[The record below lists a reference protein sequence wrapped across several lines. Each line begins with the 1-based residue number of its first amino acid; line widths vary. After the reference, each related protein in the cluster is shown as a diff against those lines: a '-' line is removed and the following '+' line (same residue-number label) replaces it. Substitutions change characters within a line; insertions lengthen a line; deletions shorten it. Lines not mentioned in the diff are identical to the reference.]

1 MFAKQKTG
9 FIPYNLSV
17 KLFLLIFVFC
27 CAAAVV
33 HSAQPAQNS
42 DADSAVVQ
50 DANLPEDQTSIISGA
65 IEGEAAPAITLE
77 QVQSQKKRI
86 SESPDLNAEVKTKIE
101 DIYNQ
106 AITYLNQAK
115 ELEKNKQDYSQR
127 RKNAPADL
135 EAIKEQLAKQTT
147 FTAPEVPSDITLAQA
162 EQKLAEGTL
171 ALEQAKKESATL
183 ENEPKRRAERRM
195 KIPEESN
202 SARQKIDEIKS
213 KLAAVST
220 EGQSAELIQANKTLL
235 SAQQLALEAQ
245 IETNAEEL
253 LFYDARRDVLAA
265 NRDLAVRKLAT
276 AEKLVEFWQQKVND
290 LRQMQAQ
297 AAQEEAIRAKAET
310 KYSNKIIKE
319 IADENVTLAKLQTQ
333 LAAKVESTSQY
344 SNTIQEK
351 LTSIQKDFTEV
362 QDRIETAGNKIT
374 DIMGVL
380 LLTKRNELPDIR
392 KNKQEVKSRL
402 EEMSQAQLNLIKYDQ
417 KWRELS
423 IIDQYV
429 SKLVIEPPVSD
440 SERKIIDADAV
451 VYLQNRRK
459 TLESLTDLY
468 SRYITDLAAL
478 DAKENSYIEI
488 VQKYRDFIDKNILW
502 VKTTTRLSVK
512 DFPGAI
518 ASFEWFFKPQ
528 NWSQVINIL
537 WLDSKKVPFAYI
549 AIILVFILAFILHR
563 KMHSS
568 IVGLSQKVLDI
579 NTDNF
584 LHTFKVFILTILLA
598 ANWPII
604 ILFIL
609 WRLSFDTSGSDFI
622 QPLSGGLKDLAL
634 GIFIFEFLRHMTMPS
649 GLMQDHFRVRPEVLT
664 FIRKHIRWFFSLV
677 IPLTFVFRVLQI
689 EQQINDLFNNTIGQL
704 IFIVILVLAAVF
716 LLKLLRP
723 KGPLVEPYIKRNR
736 DGWVD
741 RLKYFWYPMC
751 LILPLIF
758 SVLVFLGYFYAAWHL
773 YEKLM
778 YTVVLI
784 FLIFIFRAMLTRWL
798 IVIRKRLSIIEREKR
813 QAAQQEISETK
824 DQTGTDDSG
833 VSQQSQS
840 KPEKTIFEISQQTHR
855 LINAVVFILI
865 AIGLWYVWQDVLPA
879 LGALGD
885 IELWHTTTTQGTE
898 LKIISLGSLVKAL
911 IVAVMTVIVARNVP
925 GLLEIVVL
933 RKLPIDAGV
942 RFAITTVCRY
952 IIVIVG
958 VVLAFTE
965 IGIGWSKVQWLVA
978 AMTVGLGFGLQ
989 EIFANFIS
997 GLIILFEQPV
1007 RVDDVVT
1014 VSDVTGTVTKIK
1026 IRATTIRKWDQREL
1040 VVPNREF
1047 ITGHLINWT
1056 LSDKIL
1062 RRDFIVGI
1070 AYGSDIGKAEKILY
1084 EVASS
1089 NPLVMDNPGP
1099 VVLFKGF
1106 GDNSLEFELRVYIT
1120 GIENYVP
1127 VWHGI
1132 NCKIDEEF
1140 RKAGIE
1146 IAFPQRDIHIR
1157 SVKTDLPKDIE
1168 KMT

>member
-1 MFAKQKTG
+1 M
-9 FIPYNLSV
+9 
-17 KLFLLIFVFC
+17 
-27 CAAAVV
+27 
-33 HSAQPAQNS
+33 
-42 DADSAVVQ
+42 
-50 DANLPEDQTSIISGA
+50 
-65 IEGEAAPAITLE
+65 
-77 QVQSQKKRI
+77 
-86 SESPDLNAEVKTKIE
+86 
-101 DIYNQ
+101 
-106 AITYLNQAK
+106 
-115 ELEKNKQDYSQR
+115 
-127 RKNAPADL
+127 
-135 EAIKEQLAKQTT
+135 
-147 FTAPEVPSDITLAQA
+147 
-162 EQKLAEGTL
+162 
-171 ALEQAKKESATL
+171 
-183 ENEPKRRAERRM
+183 
-195 KIPEESN
+195 
-202 SARQKIDEIKS
+202 
-213 KLAAVST
+213 
-220 EGQSAELIQANKTLL
+220 
-235 SAQQLALEAQ
+235 EAQ

-664 FIRKHIRWFFSLV
+664 FIRKHIRWFFTLV